1 MFELC
6 SDKARK
12 INPLIPVFLYGST
25 YVRRLPVTSA
35 QSEYIWEKSMSKL
48 EMIQALQQISVSLS
62 SRVSNMASKGM
73 PEIQKLANYS
83 SAHNIHIT

>member
-1 MFELC
+1 
-6 SDKARK
+6 
-12 INPLIPVFLYGST
+12 
-25 YVRRLPVTSA
+25 
-35 QSEYIWEKSMSKL
+35 MSKL